1 MTTPTGGR
9 PALPP
14 ASPSPASPPPASPPP
29 AASPLAS
36 GQRPASLTALFMAF
50 TSLALHGFGGVLPW
64 AQRTLVDRHRW
75 LTNEEFLEMLA
86 FGQLFPGPNV
96 VNVAIIVGDR
106 FFGWRGAAVSIAG
119 MLLCPSL
126 LVLAMAF
133 AYQRYADLTLVRQ
146 ALDGMSAVA
155 AGLIFGMALK
165 LARSQRRHWR
175 WLAFGVAAFV
185 LVGLLRWPLGGALLL
200 LAPIAIGLAWWRGER

>member
-1 MTTPTGGR
+1 MTL
-9 PALPP
+9 PAGHLP
-14 ASPSPASPPPASPPP
+14 APPASPPP
-29 AASPLAS
+29 LAPPPAS
-36 GQRPASLTALFMAF
+36 GQRPASLGALFMAF

-64 AQRTLVDRHRW
+64 AQRTLVDRHGW
-75 LTNEEFLEMLA
+75 LTNDEFLEMLA

-106 FFGWRGAAVSIAG
+106 FFGWRGAVVSIAG

-126 LVLAMAF
+126 LVLTMAF
-133 AYQRYADLTLVRQ
+133 AYQRYADLALVRQ

-175 WLAFGVAAFV
+175 WLVFGVAAFV
-185 LVGLLRWPLGGALLL
+185 LVGLLRWPLGSALLL
-200 LAPIAIGLAWWRGER
+200 LAPIAIGLAWWRGAR